1 MRTRQRQ
8 NKNTR
13 GQGSEVGKGK
23 EGPGMALGKRSLR
36 FLWFNHVGRAL
47 RPQPSDAREPGL
59 GRIVIHFPP
68 STGKQKGR

>member
-1 MRTRQRQ
+1 
-8 NKNTR
+8 
-13 GQGSEVGKGK
+13 
-23 EGPGMALGKRSLR
+23 MALGKRSLR